1 VFDVVGRRKW
11 FYAFSLAITIPG
23 LLFILLTLIPGGR
36 MGLQF
41 SIAYRGGTE
50 WTVQFADGAPDPVA
64 VVEVLAAN
72 GLPSAE
78 VLTTTTDG
86 IEYTLIRTEAL
97 SLTESQGVSNGSSAA
112 LDASGAVPSPVP
124 VPSQVPTTAPSPVA
138 SGAAGIVS
146 GVSPTPRASLIP
158 GAETIAVTG
167 KLKEVQP
174 ALEAAFG
181 PIIQTLE
188 LTTVG
193 PVVSAELIQ
202 QTFLLILMGALG
214 IMFWITYRF
223 RDFRM
228 GAVAL
233 VSLLHDVIVVVGVFA
248 IMGTLIG
255 LQVDALFVT
264 AMLTVIGFSVHDTIV
279 VFDRVRENR
288 IRHSGEEYD
297 AIVNHSILQ
306 TAGRSINTSLTVVF
320 TLLALFLFGGA
331 AVHSFVLALLIGI
344 VSGTYSSV
352 FTASPLLVDW
362 HLWDER
368 RRQQAL
374 AKQAK
379 PQARLA

>member
-1 VFDVVGRRKW
+1 MFDVVGKRRW
-11 FYAFSLAITIPG
+11 FYALSLAVTIPG
-23 LLFILLTLIPGGR
+23 LLFILMTLIPGAR
-36 MGLQF
+36 LGLQF

-50 WTVQFADGAPDPVA
+50 WTVHFANGAPDPLE
-64 VVEVLAAN
+64 VVKVLDQA
-72 GLPSAE
+72 GLPDSE
-78 VLTTTTDG
+78 VVTTTSNGTQN
-86 IEYTLIRTEAL
+86 TLIRTAAL
-97 SLTESQGVSNGSSAA
+97 SLSAGGGVTNGATASPA
-112 LDASGAVPSPVP
+112 ASGVPAASVAPTAAPTVAPASP
-124 VPSQVPTTAPSPVA
+124 AA
-138 SGAAGIVS
+138 SGAAAIVP
-146 GVSPTPRASLIP
+146 GQSPAA
-158 GAETIAVTG
+158 GAGAGFVVEG
-167 KLKEVQP
+167 KLGEVRP

-181 PIIQTLE
+181 PIDQQLE
-188 LTTVG
+188 LTSVG

-214 IMFWITYRF
+214 IMLWITYRF

-248 IMGTLIG
+248 ILGTFIG
-255 LQVDALFVT
+255 LQIDALFVT

-288 IRHSGEEYD
+288 VRHSGEAYD
-297 AIVNHSILQ
+297 SIVNHSILQ

-344 VSGTYSSV
+344 ISGTYSSI
-352 FTASPLLVDW
+352 FNASPLLVDW

-368 RRQQAL
+368 RRRAQL
-374 AKQAK
+374 ASQAK